1 MLHSFWWD
9 GVKVRQ
15 NIPSTEWK
23 EYIDSGKGLLWV
35 DMDNPTEAEVDLLAD
50 VFDFHSLSIED
61 CIFPVDRPKVDDYEN
76 YLFIIFH
83 GMNVKGALESADD
96 LEILELN
103 IYIGANYVVTFH
115 EDPLPLL
122 NQLRSKCSMQA
133 SLLTRGP
140 DFLLHLIMD
149 NVVDEMTRIL
159 GRLDDKMDVL
169 EDSITAD
176 DEGALVEI
184 NKFKNIISK
193 YRKIS
198 GPHRDVIGM
207 LMNKSFSF
215 ISDHQVIYFKDIQ
228 DHLVNIHDTTNRFRE
243 MIANSLESYHSMLS
257 KKTNIVMKVLTIV
270 TVTFAPL
277 NLIASIYGMNF
288 ASMPGLGWEYGF
300 YVVIASM
307 LVIMIVLIWL
317 LRKIRWI

>member
-1 MLHSFWWD
+1 
-9 GVKVRQ
+9 
-15 NIPSTEWK
+15 
-23 EYIDSGKGLLWV
+23 
-35 DMDNPTEAEVDLLAD
+35 
-50 VFDFHSLSIED
+50 
-61 CIFPVDRPKVDDYEN
+61 
-76 YLFIIFH
+76 
-83 GMNVKGALESADD
+83 MNVKGALESPED

-103 IYIGANYVVTFH
+103 IYVGANYVVTFH

-122 NQLRSKCSMQA
+122 NQLRSKCSMQS

-149 NVVDEMTRIL
+149 NVVDEMTRII
-159 GRLDDKMDVL
+159 GRLEDRMDLL
-169 EDSITAD
+169 EDSINAD
-176 DEGALVEI
+176 DEGAFIEI
-184 NKFKNIISK
+184 NKCKNIISK

-228 DHLVNIHDTTNRFRE
+228 DHLVNIHDTTNLLRE
-243 MIANSLESYHSMLS
+243 MIANSLDNYHSMLS
-257 KKTNIVMKVLTIV
+257 KKTNVVMKVLTIA

-288 ASMPGLGWEYGF
+288 AWMPGLEWYYGF
-300 YVVIASM
+300 HVIIAAM
-307 LVIMIVLIWL
+307 VIIMIVLIWL
-317 LRKIRWI
+317 LRKMRWI